1 MALTVDWIL
10 IIYFLII
17 KLCINAIYMDMKV
30 YTYLFD
36 NISANNNASDYNQ
49 GQNYVCQW
57 LEIQTQIASSN
68 DLKILLQ

>member
-10 IIYFLII
+10 IYFLII

-30 YTYLFD
+30 KVYLFD
-36 NISANNNASDYNQ
+36 NISADNNAADNSQ

-57 LEIQTQIASSN
+57 LEMQIQIASSD

>member
-1 MALTVDWIL
+1 
-10 IIYFLII
+10 
-17 KLCINAIYMDMKV
+17 MDMKV
-30 YTYLFD
+30 YLFD

-57 LEIQTQIASSN
+57 LKIQTQIASSN

>member
-1 MALTVDWIL
+1 
-10 IIYFLII
+10 
-17 KLCINAIYMDMKV
+17 MDMKV
-30 YTYLFD
+30 YLYLFD